1 MLSHCPAHPKER
13 GHGQP
18 LGSQPE
24 AGSVGHPLPQSRA
37 REEVGMLSQ
46 EHEEQPWRKELKTH
60 SLVPSRDIYQAP
72 AVGQTLRTQQN
83 QGGQSP
89 ALSGLSVW

>member
-1 MLSHCPAHPKER
+1 
-13 GHGQP
+13 
-18 LGSQPE
+18 
-24 AGSVGHPLPQSRA
+24 
-37 REEVGMLSQ
+37 MLSQ
-46 EHEEQPWRKELKTH
+46 EHEEQPRRKELKTH

-72 AVGQTLRTQQN
+72 AVGWTLRTQQN